1 MSKTASVPAQPT
13 AFCPALLVAAPAS
26 GQGKT
31 TVVSAL
37 ARLHARQGRRVR
49 VFKCGPDFLDPGWHQ
64 LACGHA
70 VHNLDMW
77 MCGEQDVRQRLH
89 QAAQTADL
97 ILIEG
102 VMGLFDGQP
111 SAADLAL
118 LLGVPVMAV
127 IDAGK
132 MAETFGAVAYG
143 LQHWRAG
150 LRWAGVLANRV
161 GSPRHAHMLEQSMAQ
176 SVMPSA
182 AQSGAQTVSGHF
194 LGAVQRSS
202 GLALPERHLGLTAAQ
217 EMADALQRLD
227 AAADALA
234 QTPLG
239 QMDAAALQQW
249 RTPFAAPFA
258 VPQAALATPQL
269 LAGKTIAVANDAAF
283 QFIYPS
289 NIDTLRQLGAR
300 IAYFSPLLDAALPAC
315 DALWLPGGYPEL
327 HAAKLA
333 ASQRTATSVRAHV
346 QAGKPV
352 WAEGG
357 GMVALFNALQTADH
371 TSYPLWGILPG
382 VVQMH
387 NRLAG
392 LGLQQLALPGAEPLR
407 GHTFHFSV
415 CRTDMAVAARTSRPG
430 QTPQAGQGEAL
441 YRRGSVAASYFHPWF
456 ASSPAATAS
465 LFGA

>member
-1 MSKTASVPAQPT
+1 MPVGMPVKKSLITMSKTAPAPAQPA

-97 ILIEG
+97 IVIEG

-111 SAADLAL
+111 SAADLAM

-132 MAETFGAVAYG
+132 MAETFGAVVHG

-161 GSPRHAHMLEQSMAQ
+161 GSPRHAHMLAQ
-176 SVMPSA
+176 SV
-182 AQSGAQTVSGHF
+182 AQTVSGHF

-249 RTPFAAPFA
+249 RTPFAAP
-258 VPQAALATPQL
+258 PAAPAIPKL

-283 QFIYPS
+283 QFIYPA
-289 NIDTLRQLGAR
+289 NIDTLKQLGAR

-327 HAAKLA
+327 HVAKLA
-333 ASQRTATSVRAHV
+333 ANQRMAASVRAHV

-382 VVQMH
+382 VVQMQD
-387 NRLAG
+387 RLAG

-407 GHTFHFSV
+407 GHTFHFSA
-415 CRTDMAVAARTSRPG
+415 CRTEMAVAARTSRPG
-430 QTPQAGQGEAL
+430 QAAQAGQGEAL
-441 YRRGSVAASYFHPWF
+441 YRQGSVAASYFYPWF